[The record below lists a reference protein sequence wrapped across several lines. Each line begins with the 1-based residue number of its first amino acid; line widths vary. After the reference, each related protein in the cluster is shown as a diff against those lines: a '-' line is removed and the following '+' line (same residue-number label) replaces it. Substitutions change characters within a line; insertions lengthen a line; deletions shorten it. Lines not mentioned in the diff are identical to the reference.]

1 MVTMENFNL
10 YIMLCAFYV
19 MLFTTIKN
27 KMNWTSLVVQWLRL
41 HASNAGDVEV
51 RSLFGELRSHVPHG
65 EAKKEKDVKK

>member
-41 HASNAGDVEV
+41 HASNAGG
-51 RSLFGELRSHVPHG
+51 RGGSIPGWGTKILR
-65 EAKKEKDVKK
+65 AA